1 MLDGRCEGGGGKYP
15 AMRLETEAVM
25 HRVTLYQI
33 NSVLLSCYTIA
44 SRRAEQYL
52 SFDRWAALVL
62 IITPLTYILHDV
74 KEEEAV
80 PHGLPHQSW
89 TKSGPIPIKV
99 IIWIDVSIRAAR
111 PRHILAPRVSVSE
124 PKCHYFIFKV
134 IEIV

>member
-1 MLDGRCEGGGGKYP
+1 
-15 AMRLETEAVM
+15 MRLETETVM

-80 PHGLPHQSW
+80 HMACRINLGLNQNLFLS
-89 TKSGPIPIKV
+89 
-99 IIWIDVSIRAAR
+99 R
-111 PRHILAPRVSVSE
+111 
-124 PKCHYFIFKV
+124 
-134 IEIV
+134 